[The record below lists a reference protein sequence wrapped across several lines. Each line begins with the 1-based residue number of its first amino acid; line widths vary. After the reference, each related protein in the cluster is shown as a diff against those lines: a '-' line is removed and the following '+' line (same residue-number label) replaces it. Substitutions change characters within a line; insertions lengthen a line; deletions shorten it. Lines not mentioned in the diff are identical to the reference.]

1 MDAQRHADSYQDFV
15 VDLGSP
21 SGDGYPVRVLESPA
35 GEGRGSFSVPWSREE
50 LEGVWEGLARRGRSR
65 GWRDVTAFL
74 PGGGSPDAR
83 VVGRE
88 LFEAL
93 FRGEVGDR
101 FLAAWHRARAT
112 GKGLRIKIRLDPE
125 RPEALRLHGLPW
137 ELLCRPESGPGAG
150 TFLARSRW
158 TPVVRYLE
166 AAEAAVTSPV
176 PRPLRILVVM
186 AEPRGAIPLD
196 LERERRRIEEV
207 WRPHRAV
214 EVDFLPREKGDRATL
229 RELRRTLLEREVHVL
244 HFMGHGGFGGE
255 EGEGTL
261 SFEDERGELD
271 PVSGEALGEVLD
283 DFDPLR
289 LVVLNACH
297 SAQATDA
304 EGRNPLTGVAVAL
317 ATVGVPAVVAMQA
330 AISDRAAIAFSR
342 ELYHR
347 LAAGDPIEA
356 AVVEGRRAI
365 GRPGRTAEWG
375 TPVLFLRA
383 REGRIFGGPPSGER
397 VERPREWSWN
407 LRGAVFL
414 AAGGAGVALLA
425 GFGYLLLG
433 EHPAARSAVAVA
445 AAVLAALFGWAVE
458 HDPIPW
464 RRLSHRVARSGPV
477 RWGLA
482 GLTLAAAALW
492 AFAGGDALCRARCGE
507 LCTPPGV
514 RQLLVGDF
522 TAELPGEAGVGWG
535 KETARFLH
543 QKLAV
548 VDSLRPL
555 AAPTLDEGRAR
566 RCVDV
571 AVHGRVREDG
581 AELVLEA
588 DLSRRGVHL
597 ATVAARGRP
606 EAGGGEL
613 LALQNRLALGVLE
626 ALGVTPDGPL
636 RERILSTPTRDPEA
650 LELARLGVAS
660 FLGDELAVA
669 EVRFRAALDR
679 DPGYADAA
687 NNLGVVR
694 LRQGETAAAVELF
707 RRAVELFPRHPS
719 YHFNLGL
726 ALDDAGQRDA
736 AAAAYQRALEL
747 DPTHARA
754 ANNLGLVRL
763 LQGELGAARESL
775 ERGLAYAR
783 DERLESVLH
792 KNLGR
797 LALERG
803 RPAVALEQL
812 EAAIGRFELYPEAR
826 FYRAV
831 ALGELGRTAE
841 ACSAWGSYLAVAGS
855 DDDAERRL
863 EAERRRAELGCD
875 HEGKTREVL
884 RGGTP

>member
-1 MDAQRHADSYQDFV
+1 MDAHRHADRYQDFV

-21 SGDGYPVRVLESPA
+21 SEGGYPVRVLESPA
-35 GEGRGSFSVPWSREE
+35 GEGRGSFSVPWTREE
-50 LEGVWEGLARRGRSR
+50 LEGFWEGLARRGSSR

-74 PGGGSPDAR
+74 RGGGSPDAR
-83 VVGRE
+83 TVGSE

-93 FRGEVGDR
+93 FHGEVGDR

-125 RPEALRLHGLPW
+125 SPEALRLHGLPW
-137 ELLCRPESGPGAG
+137 ELLHRPDGGG
-150 TFLARSRW
+150 FLARSKW
-158 TPVVRYLE
+158 SPVVRYLE
-166 AAEAAVTSPV
+166 TAQAASTSPV

-186 AEPRGAIPLD
+186 ASPRGSVPLD
-196 LERERRRIEEV
+196 LEQERRRIEEV

-214 EVDFLPREKGDRATL
+214 EVSFLPRQGARATL
-229 RELRRTLLEREVHVL
+229 QELRRVLLEREVHVL

-261 SFEDERGELD
+261 SFEDDRGELD
-271 PVSGEALGEVLD
+271 PVSGEELGEVLD

-297 SAQATDA
+297 SAEATDA

-347 LAAGDPIEA
+347 LAAGDPIES

-365 GRPGRTAEWG
+365 GRPGRTDEWG

-383 REGRIFGGPPSGER
+383 REGRIFGGPPPGER

-407 LRGAVFL
+407 LRGAGFL

-433 EHPAARSAVAVA
+433 EHPAARSAMAVA
-445 AAVLAALFGWAVE
+445 AAVLAALFSWAVE

-492 AFAGGDALCRARCGE
+492 TFAGGDALCRARCGE
-507 LCTPPGV
+507 LCPPPGV

-522 TAELPGEAGVGWG
+522 AGDLPGEDGASPAV
-535 KETARFLH
+535 ETARFLH

-555 AAPTLDEGRAR
+555 AASNLDEGRAR
-566 RCVDV
+566 RCADV
-571 AVHGRVREDG
+571 TVHGRVREDG
-581 AELVLEA
+581 EELVLEA
-588 DLSRRGVHL
+588 DLSRRGSHL

-626 ALGVTPDGPL
+626 ALGVDPDDPL
-636 RERILSTPTRDPEA
+636 RERILGTPTRDPEA
-650 LELARLGVAS
+650 LELARRGVAS
-660 FLGDELAVA
+660 FLEGELAVA
-669 EVRFRAALDR
+669 EVRFQAALDR

-687 NNLGVVR
+687 NNLGLVR
-694 LRQGETAAAVELF
+694 LRRGETAAAVELF

-726 ALDDAGQRDA
+726 ALDDAGRLDQ

-754 ANNLGLVRL
+754 ANNLGLLHLR
-763 LQGELGAARESL
+763 LGAIEAARVSL
-775 ERGLAYAR
+775 EQGLAYAG
-783 DERLESVLH
+783 DEQLEAVLH

-797 LALERG
+797 LELERG
-803 RPAVALEQL
+803 RPASALREAEEALE
-812 EAAIGRFELYPEAR
+812 RFDPYPEAR
-826 FYRAV
+826 FYRAQ

-841 ACSAWGSYLAVAGS
+841 ACAAWRSYLAVAGS
-855 DDDAERRL
+855 DDDADRRL
-863 EAERRRAELGCD
+863 EAERRRAELGCED
-875 HEGKTREVL
+875 EGKS
-884 RGGTP
+884 